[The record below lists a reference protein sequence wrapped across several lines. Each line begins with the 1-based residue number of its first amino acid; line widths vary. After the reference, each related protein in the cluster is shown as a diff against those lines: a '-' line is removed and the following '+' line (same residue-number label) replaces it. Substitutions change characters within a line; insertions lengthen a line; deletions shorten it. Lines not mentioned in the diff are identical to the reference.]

1 MKRVF
6 YAFLALVILFL
17 GLSFAYKN
25 AQVVAL
31 EYYFGLHWES
41 PLSLML
47 LTVFAFG
54 ALFGFLASL
63 RMVIRAQRQ
72 LAQARREIRQ
82 IEQEVV
88 NLRSLPIKDVL

>member
-1 MKRVF
+1 MKRIF
-6 YAFLALVILFL
+6 YSLVAVVALFA

-25 AQVVAL
+25 AQVVQV
-31 EYYFGLHWES
+31 EYYFGLRWAS

-47 LTVFAFG
+47 LTVFALG
-54 ALFGFLASL
+54 TLFGFVASL

-82 IEQEVV
+82 VEQEVA